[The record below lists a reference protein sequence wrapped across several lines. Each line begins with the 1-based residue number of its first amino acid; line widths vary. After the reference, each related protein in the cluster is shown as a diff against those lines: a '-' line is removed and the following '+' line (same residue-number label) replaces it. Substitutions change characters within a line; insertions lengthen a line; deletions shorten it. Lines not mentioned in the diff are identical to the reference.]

1 MASLLYSH
9 VIFLRIVLEGVV
21 IVDGQVNELFGYV
34 IIFAFAAIF
43 ISISIFVSKKFPLE
57 GVDDF
62 ISAGRSIP
70 FALIA
75 ASVMVSWVWT
85 TTIMGAAEAGT
96 WYGISGGFNYS
107 WGACI
112 PFFIF
117 IPLVIHLRR
126 IMPKTTTFTEFVK
139 MRYGSKVSA
148 LFFCFGIGVALY
160 VFVEQGVG
168 LGIAFNTIF
177 GIPYFVGALFPI
189 LIVTAY
195 IARAGLRGSIFNDV
209 IQFFI
214 ITIIFIVSVPIILKT
229 IGLDNIYN
237 GMVDVTSNPRN
248 PNFNPEALSMTSLSG
263 FKYGAVAVVVAMG
276 QVLFDQG
283 YYSKAI
289 ATVSTKA
296 LLKAYLIGTLLA
308 WAPVP
313 ILSGNIFGVSLISM
327 GIGQGAG
334 VDSLSQAAPY
344 IMNLVYGTGIGS
356 VLFVLMIFMA
366 GMTTGGNCLAGAQAL
381 FTVDFYNNVVNK
393 NATEQQQ
400 VRFGRIITIVLG
412 VVVGIIA
419 VLLNGVSL
427 LRLDIFSGILFAA
440 PTSAFLAGMLWKKT
454 KPVVAVVSIFAGL
467 TAGIFAWLIIPDEN
481 LNWFVGNMLALFL
494 PAVVIILG
502 SIWPSKYSFDYSI
515 LKKYEPTHAVNVKE
529 V

>member
-1 MASLLYSH
+1 MGEQISGIY
-9 VIFLRIVLEGVV
+9 
-21 IVDGQVNELFGYV
+21 GY
-34 IIFAFAAIF
+34 IIIAVFAAIF
-43 ISISIFVSKKFPLE
+43 IGLSFIVSKKFPLE

-62 ISAGRSIP
+62 VSAGRSIP
-70 FALIA
+70 YALIA

-96 WYGISGGFNYS
+96 WYGVSGGFNYS
-107 WGACI
+107 WGACV

-117 IPLVIHLRR
+117 IPMVIHLRR

-139 MRYGSKVSA
+139 IRYGPKVSGM
-148 LFFCFGIGVALY
+148 FFVFGIGVTLY
-160 VFVEQGVG
+160 VFMEQGVG

-177 GIPYFVGALFPI
+177 NIPYFVGALFPI

-214 ITIIFIVSVPIILKT
+214 IAVIFLVSVPIIINT
-229 IGLDNIYN
+229 IGLDNIYK
-237 GMVDVTSNPRN
+237 GMTDVASNPDN
-248 PNFNPEALSMTSLSG
+248 PNYNPEALSMTSASG

-296 LLKAYLIGTLLA
+296 LLKAYLVGTLLA

-313 ILSGNIFGVSLISM
+313 ILSGNVFGVSLISM
-327 GIGQGAG
+327 GIGEGAG

-344 IMNLVYGTGIGS
+344 IMNLVYGTGMGS
-356 VLFVLMIFMA
+356 VLFVLMVFMA
-366 GMTTGGNCLAGAQAL
+366 GMTTGGNCLSGAQAL
-381 FTVDFYNNVVNK
+381 FTVDFYNNLVNK
-393 NATEQQQ
+393 NATERQQI
-400 VRFGRIITIVLG
+400 RFGRIITVILG
-412 VVVGIIA
+412 VVVGIAA
-419 VLLNGVSL
+419 VLLEGVSL
-427 LRLDIFSGILFAA
+427 LRLDIFSGIIFAA
-440 PTSAFLAGMLWKKT
+440 PTGAFLAGLLWKKT
-454 KPVVAVVSIFAGL
+454 RPSLAVASVFIGLIAGL
-467 TAGIFAWLIIPDEN
+467 AAWIIIQDED

-494 PAVVIILG
+494 PIVVIVVG
-502 SIWPSKYSFDYSI
+502 SALPSKYTFDYNI
-515 LKKYEPTHAVNVKE
+515 LKEYVPSHNVNVRE
-529 V
+529 EA

>member
-1 MASLLYSH
+1 MGEQLNSLYGYLILIVFACVFIGIS
-9 VIFLRIVLEGVV
+9 FL
-21 IVDGQVNELFGYV
+21 
-34 IIFAFAAIF
+34 
-43 ISISIFVSKKFPLE
+43 VSKKFPLE

-62 ISAGRSIP
+62 VSAGRSIP
-70 FALIA
+70 YALIA

-117 IPLVIHLRR
+117 IPLVVHLRR
-126 IMPKTTTFTEFVK
+126 IMPKTTTFTEFVR
-139 MRYGSKVSA
+139 MRYGPKVSI
-148 LFFCFGIGVALY
+148 LFLCFGIGVTLY

-168 LGIAFNTIF
+168 IGIVFNTIF
-177 GIPYFVGALFPI
+177 GIPYQIGAALPV
-189 LIVTAY
+189 LIVTGY
-195 IARAGLRGSIFNDV
+195 ITRAGLRGSIFNDV

-214 ITIIFIVSVPIILKT
+214 IAIIFLASVPLIIKT
-229 IGLDNIYN
+229 VGLENIYE
-237 GMVDVTSNPRN
+237 GMVDVATNPGN
-248 PNFNPEALSMTSLSG
+248 PNYNPEALSMTSASG
-263 FKYGAVAVVVAMG
+263 FRYGAVAVVVAMG

-289 ATVSTKA
+289 ATINTKS
-296 LLKAYLIGTLLA
+296 LLKAYLVGTLLA

-327 GIGQGAG
+327 GIGEGAG

-344 IMNLVYGTGIGS
+344 IMNYVYGTGIGS
-356 VLFVLMIFMA
+356 ILFILMVFMA

-381 FTVDFYNNVVNK
+381 FTVDVYNSIVNK
-393 NATEQQQ
+393 KATEHQQ
-400 VRFGRIITIVLG
+400 VRFGRRITLCLG
-412 VVVGIIA
+412 LLVAVAA
-419 VLLNGVSL
+419 VLLEGVSL
-427 LRLDIFSGILFAA
+427 LKLDIFSGIIFAA

-454 KPVVAVVSIFAGL
+454 RPAVAVASVFIGLFAGL
-467 TAGIFAWLIIPDEN
+467 AAWLIIKDPD

-494 PAVVIILG
+494 PAVAVIIG
-502 SIWPSKYSFDYSI
+502 SLFGGKYAFDYTL
-515 LKKYEPTHAVNVKE
+515 LKNYEPAHKVTVLEEVK
-529 V
+529 

>member
-1 MASLLYSH
+1 MVEQISGIYGY
-9 VIFLRIVLEGVV
+9 IIIVV
-21 IVDGQVNELFGYV
+21 
-34 IIFAFAAIF
+34 FAVIF
-43 ISISIFVSKKFPLE
+43 ISISFFVSKKFPLE

-62 ISAGRSIP
+62 VSAGRSIP

-96 WYGISGGFNYS
+96 WYGISGGLNYS
-107 WGACI
+107 WGACV

-117 IPLVIHLRR
+117 IPMVIHLRR

-139 MRYGSKVSA
+139 MRYGPKVSG
-148 LFFCFGIGVALY
+148 LFFVFGVGVTLY
-160 VFVEQGVG
+160 VFMEQGVG

-177 GIPYFVGALFPI
+177 GIPYAVGALVPL

-214 ITIIFIVSVPIILKT
+214 ITIIFVVSVPIIIKT
-229 IGLDNIYN
+229 IGLENIYN
-237 GMVDVTSNPRN
+237 GLKDVTLNPAN
-248 PNFNPEALSMTSLSG
+248 PNYNPEALTLTSASG

-289 ATVSTKA
+289 AAVNTRS

-313 ILSGNIFGVSLISM
+313 ILSGNIFGVSLISL
-327 GIGQGAG
+327 GVGEGAG

-356 VLFVLMIFMA
+356 VLFVLMVFMA

-381 FTVDFYNNVVNK
+381 FTVDFYNNIVNK
-393 NATEQQQ
+393 NPTEKQQI
-400 VRFGRIITIVLG
+400 RFGRIITLVIG
-412 VVVGIIA
+412 VVVGIVA
-419 VLLNGVSL
+419 VIMEGVSL

-440 PTSAFLAGMLWKKT
+440 PTSAFLAGMFWKKT
-454 KPVVAVVSIFAGL
+454 RPSIAVASIFIGL
-467 TAGIFAWLIIPDEN
+467 GAGILAWLIIPDED

-494 PAVVIILG
+494 PAVIIILG
-502 SIWPSKYSFDYSI
+502 SVWPSKYSFDYQI
-515 LKKYEPTHAVNVKE
+515 LKKYESSHQVNVSEE